1 MRNYQRIMGLDV
13 GSHTVGIAI
22 SDLMGWTAQ
31 GLTTLKINEE
41 QEEYGFEELLE
52 LIKENQV
59 NKVIIGLPKNMD
71 NSIGPRAQ
79 ASLDY
84 GEKLQTLNPTL
95 EIIYQDERLT
105 TSQAERMLV
114 QEGNVS
120 RKKRKHIID
129 KVAAVLIL
137 QSYLDIHGN

>member
-1 MRNYQRIMGLDV
+1 MGLDV

-41 QEEYGFEELLE
+41 QEEYGLDELLK
-52 LIKENQV
+52 LIKEHQV
-59 NKVIIGLPKNMD
+59 KKVVIGLPKNMD

-84 GEKLQTLNPTL
+84 GEKLQALDPTL
-95 EIIYQDERLT
+95 EVIYQDERLT

-114 QEGNVS
+114 EEGNVS

-137 QSYLDIHGN
+137 QSYLDTHGN

>member
-1 MRNYQRIMGLDV
+1 MGLDV

>member
-1 MRNYQRIMGLDV
+1 
-13 GSHTVGIAI
+13 
-22 SDLMGWTAQ
+22 MGWTAQ

>member
-1 MRNYQRIMGLDV
+1 MGLDV

-31 GLTTLKINEE
+31 GLITLKINEE
-41 QEEYGFEELLE
+41 QEEYGLDELLK
-52 LIKENQV
+52 LIKEHQV
-59 NKVIIGLPKNMD
+59 KKVVIGLPKNMD

-84 GEKLQTLNPTL
+84 GEKLQALDPTL
-95 EIIYQDERLT
+95 EVIYQDERLT

-114 QEGNVS
+114 EEGNVS

-137 QSYLDIHGN
+137 QSYLDTHGN